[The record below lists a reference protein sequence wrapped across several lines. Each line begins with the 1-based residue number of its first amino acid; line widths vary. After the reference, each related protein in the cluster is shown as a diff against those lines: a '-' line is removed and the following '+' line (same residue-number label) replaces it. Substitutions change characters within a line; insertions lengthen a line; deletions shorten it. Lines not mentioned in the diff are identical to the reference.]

1 MTAVER
7 CLFVLR
13 EAARKPRRS
22 LVALMLH
29 RDLVVFH
36 VVRADSR

>member
-13 EAARKPRRS
+13 MAALKPRP
-22 LVALMLH
+22 LVLY
-29 RDLVVFH
+29 RDLVVFRL
-36 VVRADSR
+36 VPANSR

>member
-13 EAARKPRRS
+13 QAALKPGP
-22 LVALMLH
+22 LVLY
-29 RDLVVFH
+29 RDLVVFR
-36 VVRADSR
+36 VVRAEPR

>member
-13 EAARKPRRS
+13 KAALQPRP
-22 LVALMLH
+22 LVLY
-29 RDLVVFH
+29 RDLVVFRL
-36 VVRADSR
+36 VPVDSR

>member
-13 EAARKPRRS
+13 EAARKPS
-22 LVALMLH
+22 PLVLH
-29 RDLVVFH
+29 RDLVVFRL
-36 VVRADSR
+36 VLR